1 MDCESNRLE
10 YRYGSKS
17 TVPRK
22 SRSYVNGTF
31 ELQRVKDEG
40 HVYWELGFKGSK
52 GWTDRGV
59 LWRQIGSPRCTPEQL
74 QNLAVVLAKKTTW
87 PLTVAPEMASQQTNV

>member
-1 MDCESNRLE
+1 MGNVEHLLGPEEWIVSHNRLE

-59 LWRQIGSPRCTPEQL
+59 LWRQIGVHVAHRNNCKIWQL
-74 QNLAVVLAKKTTW
+74 Y
-87 PLTVAPEMASQQTNV
+87 